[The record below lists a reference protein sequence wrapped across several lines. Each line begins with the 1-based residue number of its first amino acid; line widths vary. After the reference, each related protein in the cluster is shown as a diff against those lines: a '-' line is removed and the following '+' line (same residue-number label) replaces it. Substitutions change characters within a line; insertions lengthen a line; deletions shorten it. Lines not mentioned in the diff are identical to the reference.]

1 MQYNVAQLQQESIG
15 SVREYDLVEDISR
28 LDLDLDVLGPLVGRL
43 QLLRTNSGVLVSGEL
58 STAVR
63 VTCNRCLEPIAT
75 EVRFTLEESFRPLT
89 EVNTGRFIRPE
100 EFEGS
105 TTELEDAALMI
116 DDHHILDISEVVRQ
130 NIWLAMPIAPG
141 CNWGGKG
148 QCPNLTRYLAELEG
162 LEREP
167 GTSDVSSEEIDPRWA
182 ALLDMQE
189 KLDGIE

>member
-1 MQYNVAQLQQESIG
+1 MQFNVAQLQQEPIG
-15 SVREYDLVEDISR
+15 SIREYDLLEDISR
-28 LDLDLDVLGPLVGRL
+28 LDPELDVLGPLVGRL
-43 QLLRTNSGVLVSGEL
+43 QLLRTNSGILASGEL
-58 STAVR
+58 STALR

-75 EVRFTLEESFRPLT
+75 EVRFILEESFRPLT

-130 NIWLAMPIAPG
+130 DIWLAMPIVPG
-141 CNWGGKG
+141 CNWEGEGE
-148 QCPNLTRYLAELEG
+148 CPNLTRYLAELEG
-162 LEREP
+162 LERKPDEVDA
-167 GTSDVSSEEIDPRWA
+167 SNEEVDPRWA
-182 ALLDMQE
+182 VLLDMQE

>member
-1 MQYNVAQLQQESIG
+1 MQFNVAQLQQEPIG
-15 SVREYDLVEDISR
+15 SIREYDLVEDISH
-28 LDLDLDVLGPLVGRL
+28 LDPELEVLGPLVGRL

-63 VTCNRCLEPIAT
+63 VTCNRCMEPIVV
-75 EVRFTLEESFRPLT
+75 EVRFTLEESFHPLT

-100 EFEGS
+100 EFDGS

-130 NIWLAMPIAPG
+130 NIWLAMPMVPG
-141 CNWGGKG
+141 CNWRGEG
-148 QCPNLTRYLAELEG
+148 QCPNLTRYLAELKG

-167 GTSDVSSEEIDPRWA
+167 EALEASGEEIDPRWA
-182 ALLDMQE
+182 ALLDVQK